1 MMARSNMAETDI
13 EVLMNARTV
22 LVEMRQNW
30 IKTIAAGYKLGETEA
45 AIKGLI
51 EIQQAIDVVDDAAQ
65 EQELEEELEELS
77 ED

>member
-30 IKTIAAGYKLGETEA
+30 IKTIAAGYKQGETEA

>member
-1 MMARSNMAETDI
+1 MAETDI

-30 IKTIAAGYKLGETEA
+30 IKTIAAGYKQGETEA

-65 EQELEEELEELS
+65 EQELEDELEELS

>member
-77 ED
+77 EA

>member
-30 IKTIAAGYKLGETEA
+30 IKTIAAGYKQGETEA

-65 EQELEEELEELS
+65 EQELEDELEELS